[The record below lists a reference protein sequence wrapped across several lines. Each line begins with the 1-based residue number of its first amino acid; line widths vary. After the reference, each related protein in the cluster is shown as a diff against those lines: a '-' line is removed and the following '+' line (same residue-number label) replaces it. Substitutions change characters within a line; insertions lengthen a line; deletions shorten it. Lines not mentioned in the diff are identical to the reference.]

1 LFTQHIKG
9 FTYNDVMQMPTQERR
24 FFIGE
29 KLKEIN
35 KQEENME
42 KMKEQSKSSGE
53 RGIRTKKISG
63 EALKTNIKSGNLPLS

>member
-1 LFTQHIKG
+1 
-9 FTYNDVMQMPTQERR
+9 MPTQERR
-24 FFIGE
+24 FFLGE

-42 KMKEQSKSSGE
+42 KMKELSKSSGE
-53 RGIRTKKISG
+53 KGVRTKKISG